1 MFVEKNDYGS
11 LLKGAIVAVLSSNSV
26 MLSYAYDSDI
36 VNIWISVI
44 VHVSVNNKDVIVS
57 SDSNTIRIIVVP
69 RTSIML
75 SSIPEK
81 ELSKV

>member
-1 MFVEKNDYGS
+1 MSCFPMHTILHSEHLDP
-11 LLKGAIVAVLSSNSV
+11 
-26 MLSYAYDSDI
+26 
-36 VNIWISVI
+36 VI